1 MNKVDLINKKQLK
14 KDLPDFKQ
22 GDTIQVHIKVKED
35 DKERIQVFEGIVL
48 GVKGKGL
55 AKSFTIRKISY
66 GVGVERTFPLHSTN
80 IKKIEVLK
88 KGKAKRA
95 KLFYLRN
102 KSKKQF
108 KVDEA

>member
-66 GVGVERTFPLHSTN
+66 GVGGLFLYILQT
-80 IKKIEVLK
+80 LK
-88 KGKAKRA
+88 RLKFLRKAKL
-95 KLFYLRN
+95 KEQNF
-102 KSKKQF
+102 F
-108 KVDEA
+108 I